1 MLSLIADIYYKT
13 CQIYILEKV
22 YKMSKGEIVTCTGK
36 INEHWDIYCQPMN
49 ISKHNRFW
57 LL

>member
-1 MLSLIADIYYKT
+1 MYDKK
-13 CQIYILEKV
+13 CQIYILGKV

-36 INEHWDIYCQPMN
+36 ISWTENVNEHWDIYCQPMN